1 MAVTGE
7 SLGVTFAITVRE
19 IQSDEM
25 PGKPMGKPHRS
36 FIASQIGI
44 TLVVFIVFSE
54 LRISKL
60 YRRFTAPK
68 R

>member
-25 PGKPMGKPHRS
+25 PGKPHRS